1 MSPMRDLMR
10 SKTFWIGSL
19 GAVILGIIIGQW
31 MFTDLRRSKTVQ
43 MPPPGIII
51 QDGQSGVVQDNP
63 VTVIEVVGSAAPD
76 SPGNPSPDEEGVDPL
91 PPDTDAPE
99 GDYGRREMVEQRQV
113 IDNQNRRVDDLNRDL
128 DELEEKLRKR
138 QERID
143 RQQGR
148 ADRLEE
154 RIERKAKK
162 AEQPQD

>member
-31 MFTDLRRSKTVQ
+31 MFTDLRRSKTIE
-43 MPPPGIII
+43 MPPPGVLI
-51 QDGQSGVVQDNP
+51 QEEQAGVIQEDS
-63 VTVIEVVGSAAPD
+63 VTVIEIVGSAASDGPE
-76 SPGNPSPDEEGVDPL
+76 NPSPGEEGVDPL

-99 GDYGRREMVEQRQV
+99 GDYGRREMMEQRQV
-113 IDNQNRRVDDLNRDL
+113 IEVQNRRVDDLNRDL
-128 DELEEKLRKR
+128 NELEEKLRKR

-154 RIERKAKK
+154 RIERKA
-162 AEQPQD
+162 EQSQD